1 MNKTLTSTLEQ
12 LQSARVQVLSF
23 SMRKQINLFDFESGP
38 EISFNGFKS
47 ISAYQEKLDEW
58 YHQCKL
64 ELEDA
69 ITQESHT
76 PIVLKKNLDLARF
89 EIKNFKNRFFP
100 KENEI
105 ILFNRVKLIKTPRI
119 EMLSDISL
127 KKK

>member
-69 ITQESHT
+69 ITQASHT
-76 PIVLKKNLDLARF
+76 PILLKKNLEKK
-89 EIKNFKNRFFP
+89 EINIFH
-100 KENEI
+100 
-105 ILFNRVKLIKTPRI
+105 
-119 EMLSDISL
+119 
-127 KKK
+127 

>member
-58 YHQCKL
+58 SGAYRDWETDRK
-64 ELEDA
+64 
-69 ITQESHT
+69 S
-76 PIVLKKNLDLARF
+76 V
-89 EIKNFKNRFFP
+89 
-100 KENEI
+100 
-105 ILFNRVKLIKTPRI
+105 V
-119 EMLSDISL
+119 
-127 KKK
+127 

>member
-1 MNKTLTSTLEQ
+1 MNKTLTSTLKQ

-58 YHQCKL
+58 YHQCKF
-64 ELEDA
+64 EDA

-119 EMLSDISL
+119 EMPSDISL